1 VNNALAYLSLC
12 GPVSIGIALVV
23 LALLSQRLGAVTKRP
38 PLYRWYFLSVA
49 IIGVAIILRI
59 VNLSAPDIDYDN
71 MTTLLYDV
79 ALVIGLSLAVI
90 IAWRY
95 WGWLLSE
102 RGKDTRSQP

>member
-1 VNNALAYLSLC
+1 
-12 GPVSIGIALVV
+12 VSIGIALVV
-23 LALLSQRLGAVTKRP
+23 LALLSQRLGSVTKRP
-38 PLYRWYFLSVA
+38 PLYRWYFVSVA
-49 IIGVAIILRI
+49 IIGVAVILR
-59 VNLSAPDIDYDN
+59 VVDLSAPDIAVSD

-79 ALVIGLSLAVI
+79 ALVIGLSLAVV

>member
-1 VNNALAYLSLC
+1 
-12 GPVSIGIALVV
+12 VSIGVALVV

-49 IIGVAIILRI
+49 IIGVAVILRI
-59 VNLSAPDIDYDN
+59 MSLSAPVGPDFDYDN
-71 MTTLLYDV
+71 MMTLLYDI
-79 ALVIGLSLAVI
+79 ALVIGLSLAVM